1 MYMLP
6 VLYLE
11 SQGSE
16 EMYLNTSTSGEENK
30 VIPAVVSVRLQ
41 AF

>member
-1 MYMLP
+1 MLP

-11 SQGSE
+11 SQESE
-16 EMYLNTSTSGEENK
+16 EMYFNTSNSGEENK
-30 VIPAVVSVRLQ
+30 VIPAVVSVRTP